1 MNGIN
6 KIFIAGNLVRK
17 PALHKNKN
25 GKTFSFLK
33 IATNRFSFNQGQGNW
48 DKKTDWHSVLVW
60 GKKAELCERFLEKGV
75 PLAVEGFLEN
85 SKDDKTLVIAED
97 VHFLGL
103 RTPQNYEGSREKDN
117 EMDSPAWQ
125 DPQTEEQDS
134 PTEAE
139 LVF

>member
-25 GKTFSFLK
+25 GKPFSFLK
-33 IATNRFSFNQGQGNW
+33 IATNRFSFNQGNW

-85 SKDDKTLVIAED
+85 SQDNKTMVIAED

-103 RTPQNYEGSREKDN
+103 RTAQPTDASDADEESQSWP
-117 EMDSPAWQ
+117 DSDEEPS
-125 DPQTEEQDS
+125 PQTETEQ
-134 PTEAE
+134 
-139 LVF
+139 VFRS

>member
-33 IATNRFSFNQGQGNW
+33 IATNRFSFNQGNW
-48 DKKTDWHSVLVW
+48 DKRTDWHSVLVW

-85 SKDDKTLVIAED
+85 SQDKKTLVIAED
-97 VHFLGL
+97 VHFLGI
-103 RTPQNYEGSREKDN
+103 RTPLTPTDEREKDDDN
-117 EMDSPAWQ
+117 DAPAWEDAPTEDQDSPA
-125 DPQTEEQDS
+125 
-134 PTEAE
+134 EAE
-139 LVF
+139 LIF

>member
-17 PALHKNKN
+17 PDLHKSKN
-25 GKTFSFLK
+25 GKPFSYLK
-33 IATNRFSFNQGQGNW
+33 IATNRFSFNQGNW

-85 SKDDKTLVIAED
+85 TQDNKTTVIAED

-103 RTPQNYEGSREKDN
+103 RTSPSNEATGAGREND
-117 EMDSPAWQ
+117 DSHDDLPS
-125 DPQTEEQDS
+125 TE
-134 PTEAE
+134 PEAE
-139 LVF
+139 LIF